1 MRLQQLHLILALAR
15 TGSLR
20 AAALELHVTQPALT
34 KALRQLEDEFGT
46 PLVMRSPKGVRLT
59 PAGELLA
66 ARAAT
71 ATREIQRAR
80 DDIAWQLSQTRA
92 RVAVG
97 VSPAAAMLLLPPAL
111 ARLRSRWPQVTV
123 RAVDALYPSSLTMLR
138 TGEIDLAVGPLPAG
152 GSGRDLQAHALFEAD
167 TVVAARRDH
176 PLAAAHSLADL
187 AQAAWVLTGP
197 DGGPGDP
204 AKLDFDARLVAPR
217 SPDGDHP
224 PDAAAP
230 RQAARPP
237 VVLLC
242 ESFATL
248 LSLLPSI
255 EALALV
261 PRSFFDRHGLAN
273 GLVRVPV
280 QEPLPQVTLYAVWRA
295 EAPLSLPASRLL
307 DALTVEAAQLRPA
320 A

>member
-1 MRLQQLHLILALAR
+1 
-15 TGSLR
+15 
-20 AAALELHVTQPALT
+20 V
-34 KALRQLEDEFGT
+34 
-46 PLVMRSPKGVRLT
+46 
-59 PAGELLA
+59 
-66 ARAAT
+66 
-71 ATREIQRAR
+71 TREIQRAR
-80 DDIAWQLSQTRA
+80 DEVAWQLSQTRA

-176 PLAAAHSLADL
+176 PLAQARSLTDL
-187 AQAAWVLTGP
+187 AEAAWVLTGP

-204 AKLDFDARLVAPR
+204 AKLDFRGGQQGGIAHAPR
-217 SPDGDHP
+217 DPRRHP
-224 PDAAAP
+224 PDLPLAHAAAQP
-230 RQAARPP
+230 DAHPEARPATHPSADLSAATASELAADLSAGTAPERAAGLAGNQSADATARAAGRPP

-261 PRSFFDRHGLAN
+261 PRSFFDHHGPAN

-280 QEPLPQVTLYAVWRA
+280 AEPLPKVTLYAVWRA
-295 EAPLSLPASRLL
+295 EAPLSVPASRLL
-307 DALTVEAAQLRPA
+307 DALTVEAARHRPVG
-320 A
+320 